1 MVGYTRRPE
10 WLKLGALEPS
20 TLNKATKLSRDLK
33 LHTVCE
39 SARCPNRTKCFAEDT
54 ATFMILGNIC
64 TRNCTFCAVK
74 GGKPQAPDQQES
86 DHIVQA
92 VDRLG
97 LRYVVITSVTR
108 DDLPDGGSS
117 QFAQTIRAIHKYD
130 QNIAVE
136 VLIPDFQ
143 GSTSSLQTVVDAS
156 PAVLNH
162 NIETVPRLYSEVR
175 PQAKYRQSLDLL
187 KQAKL
192 LDNRLLTKSGLML
205 GLGESRGEVI
215 EVMADLR
222 QAACDLLTIGQYL
235 QPSLEHH
242 RLVRYV
248 RPEEFEEYQIVGKK
262 LAFISVMSGPLV
274 RSSFHAAEMY
284 ISATRKSKQTSSS
297 PIGNESYRKLS
308 KLVSGNSHTPG

>member
-1 MVGYTRRPE
+1 MAVYTRRPQ
-10 WLKLGALEPS
+10 WLKLGVLEPAV
-20 TLNKATKLSRDLK
+20 LNGATKLARDLK

-39 SARCPNRTKCFAEDT
+39 SARCPNRTECFAEGT
-54 ATFMILGNIC
+54 ATFMILGDIC

-74 GGKPQAPDQQES
+74 HGKPRAPDPQEP

-92 VDRLG
+92 VARLG

-108 DDLPDGGSS
+108 DDLPDGGST
-117 QFAQTIRAIHKYD
+117 QFAQTIRAIHEYGPD
-130 QNIAVE
+130 IPVE

-143 GSTSSLQTVVDAS
+143 GFASALQTVVDAS

-175 PQAKYRQSLDLL
+175 PQAEYGRSLDLL

-192 LDNRLLTKSGLML
+192 LDTSLLTKSGLML

-215 EVMADLR
+215 EVMADVR
-222 QAACDLLTIGQYL
+222 QAGCDLLTIGQYL
-235 QPSLEHH
+235 QPSLGHH
-242 RLVRYV
+242 KLVRYV
-248 RPEEFEEYQIVGKK
+248 RPEEFEEYQTTGRE
-262 LAFISVMSGPLV
+262 LGFASVMSGPLV

-284 ISATRKSKQTSSS
+284 ISATRKSKQKPGSSVV
-297 PIGNESYRKLS
+297 NESYGKGRQIRQW
-308 KLVSGNSHTPG
+308 

>member
-1 MVGYTRRPE
+1 MPVYTRRPE
-10 WLKLGALEPS
+10 WLKLGALEFS
-20 TLNKATKLSRDLK
+20 TLDKATKLSRDLK

-39 SARCPNRTKCFAEDT
+39 SARCPNRTECFTEGT

-64 TRNCTFCAVK
+64 TRNCSFCAVK
-74 GGKPQAPDQQES
+74 CGKPQAPDPQES

-117 QFAQTIRAIHKYD
+117 QFAQSVRAVHKYG

-143 GSTSSLQTVVDAS
+143 GLTSALQTVVDAS

-175 PQAKYRQSLDLL
+175 PQAKYRRSLDLL

-192 LDNRLLTKSGLML
+192 LDSRLLTKSGLML

-215 EVMADLR
+215 DVMADLR

-262 LAFISVMSGPLV
+262 FGFVSVVSGPLV

-284 ISATRKSKQTSSS
+284 ISATRTSKRKPASSCS
-297 PIGNESYRKLS
+297 IIQ
-308 KLVSGNSHTPG
+308 

>member
-1 MVGYTRRPE
+1 MAGYARRPE
-10 WLKLGALEPS
+10 WLKLSALEPII
-20 TLNKATKLSRDLK
+20 LNKATKLTRDLK

-39 SARCPNRTKCFAEDT
+39 SARCPNRTECFAQGT

-74 GGKPQAPDQQES
+74 FGKPRAPDPQEP

-130 QNIAVE
+130 SNIAVE

-143 GSTSSLQTVVDAS
+143 GSASALKTVVDAS

-175 PQAKYRQSLDLL
+175 PQAKYRRSLDLL

-192 LDNRLLTKSGLML
+192 YDNSLLTKSGLML
-205 GLGESRGEVI
+205 GLGESREDVI
-215 EVMADLR
+215 EVVVDLR
-222 QAACDLLTIGQYL
+222 QAGCDLLTIGQYL
-235 QPSLEHH
+235 QPSLQHH
-242 RLVRYV
+242 KLDRYI

-262 LAFISVMSGPLV
+262 LGFVSVISGPLV

-284 ISATRKSKQTSSS
+284 ISATRKPKQKPGSS
-297 PIGNESYRKLS
+297 IRNESYRK
-308 KLVSGNSHTPG
+308 G

>member
-1 MVGYTRRPE
+1 MAGYTRRPE
-10 WLKLGALEPS
+10 WLKLDALEP
-20 TLNKATKLSRDLK
+20 TILNKATKLTRDLE

-39 SARCPNRTKCFAEDT
+39 SARCPNRTKCFAEGT

-74 GGKPQAPDQQES
+74 CGKPEAPDPQEP
-86 DHIVQA
+86 DRIVQA

-97 LRYVVITSVTR
+97 LRYVVVTSVTR

-117 QFAQTIRAIHKYD
+117 QFAQTIRAVHKYD
-130 QNIAVE
+130 SNIAVE

-143 GSTSSLQTVVDAS
+143 GSSPALQTVVDAS

-175 PQAKYRQSLDLL
+175 PEAKYRRSLDLL
-187 KQAKL
+187 EQAKL
-192 LDNRLLTKSGLML
+192 LDNSLLTKSGFML

-215 EVMADLR
+215 EAMTDLR
-222 QAACDLLTIGQYL
+222 QAGCDLLTIGQYL

-242 RLVRYV
+242 KLVRYIP
-248 RPEEFEEYQIVGKK
+248 PEEFEDYQIVGKN
-262 LAFISVMSGPLV
+262 LGFVSVMSGPLV
-274 RSSFHAAEMY
+274 RSSYHAAEMY
-284 ISATRKSKQTSSS
+284 VSAA
-297 PIGNESYRKLS
+297 
-308 KLVSGNSHTPG
+308 H

>member
-1 MVGYTRRPE
+1 MAGYTRRPE

-39 SARCPNRTKCFAEDT
+39 SARCPNRTKCFAEGT

-74 GGKPQAPDQQES
+74 GGKPQAPDPQES

-117 QFAQTIRAIHKYD
+117 QFAQTIRAIHEYD

-162 NIETVPRLYSEVR
+162 NIETVPRFYSEVR

-205 GLGESRGEVI
+205 GLGESRREVI

-248 RPEEFEEYQIVGKK
+248 RPEEFEEYQIMGEKSGFVSIM
-262 LAFISVMSGPLV
+262 AGPLV

-284 ISATRKSKQTSSS
+284 ISATRTSKRKPSSS
-297 PIGNESYRKLS
+297 AASESFRKD
-308 KLVSGNSHTPG
+308 K